1 MAQALAEYSRE
12 VLTVVMKNLKEG
24 VSGSVI
30 ADKMVADYGFNRE
43 AALTIITGTLIIL
56 NK

>member
-1 MAQALAEYSRE
+1 MAQTLAEYSRE

-24 VSGSVI
+24 ASGSVI

-43 AALTIITGTLIIL
+43 AALTIITGTLMIL

>member
-1 MAQALAEYSRE
+1 MAQTLAEYSRE

-30 ADKMVADYGFNRE
+30 ADKMVDDYGFNRE
-43 AALTIITGTLIIL
+43 AALTIITGTLMIL

>member
-1 MAQALAEYSRE
+1 MAQTLAEYSRG

-43 AALTIITGTLIIL
+43 AALTIITGTLMIL

>member
-43 AALTIITGTLIIL
+43 AALTIITGTLMIL

>member
-1 MAQALAEYSRE
+1 MAQTLAEHSRE

-43 AALTIITGTLIIL
+43 AALTIITGTLMIL